1 MHGSG
6 QSGRLR
12 LCDQGYQWPR
22 NKTASVAGLVSLY
35 RERNQTQGQRAMF
48 CDGTWFTI
56 SQAHHMH
63 ADATH
68 VPITRKHCGNFHM

>member
-1 MHGSG
+1 
-6 QSGRLR
+6 
-12 LCDQGYQWPR
+12 
-22 NKTASVAGLVSLY
+22 
-35 RERNQTQGQRAMF
+35 MF